1 MKRSVHVGLAALAV
15 LTAVACK
22 KDDAV
27 IKTTSDGG
35 LNMSASADA
44 AAARGRS
51 MVRIVNVGNTG
62 NDVALRLGEQ
72 TLFDN
77 VKTASVTDYREV
89 AANLA
94 DFSARRVGPAD
105 TTALATNKELL
116 MDGHRYTVFLI
127 AEDVAKNTLRIVQD
141 EIIPDSG
148 KARIRVLHAA
158 PGGPELD
165 ISIAEVQDKLFSGV
179 NFKSEAGYKDIEPA
193 KVVLEVRAKNEP
205 KLLLR
210 LPPMELKRAT
220 ATTVVIT
227 GARKLS
233 YFTFTD
239 AMMPAMA
246 TSP

>member
-1 MKRSVHVGLAALAV
+1 MKQSAHMVLATLV
-15 LTAVACK
+15 LLSATACK
-22 KDDAV
+22 NDDAA

-35 LNMSASADA
+35 VNVSASASSA
-44 AAARGRS
+44 EARGHS

-62 NDVALRLGEQ
+62 NDVALQLDNL

-89 AANLA
+89 SAKMAA
-94 DFSARRVGPAD
+94 FSARRVG
-105 TTALATNKELL
+105 TTEQTPLATNEEML
-116 MDGHRYTVFLI
+116 MDGNRYTVFLI
-127 AEDVAKNTLRIVQD
+127 AEDVAKNALRVVKD

-165 ISIAEVQDKLFSGV
+165 VSIANAKDKLFSGV
-179 NFKSEAGYKDIEPA
+179 NFKSEAGFKDLVPA
-193 KVVLEVRAKNEP
+193 TVVLEVRAKDEP

-210 LPPMELKRAT
+210 LPPLDLKRAT

-227 GARKLS
+227 GSSKLS
-233 YFTFTD
+233 YFSFTD
-239 AMMPAMA
+239 AMLPPMTPK
-246 TSP
+246 P